1 MLDTT
6 GNCISLDKFA
16 DVRRLEDIMVNF
28 FTRILVIGVSLG
40 MAVFAH
46 QKPNIPLILADDM
59 GSGDV
64 LGTVS
69 EILGQKLP

>member
-1 MLDTT
+1 MLDTL
-6 GNCISLDKFA
+6 GNCISLDKSA
-16 DVRRLEDIMVNF
+16 DVRRLEDIMVNLS
-28 FTRILVIGVSLG
+28 TRILVIGASLG

-46 QKPNIPLILADDM
+46 QKPNILLILADDM

-69 EILGQKLP
+69 EILG